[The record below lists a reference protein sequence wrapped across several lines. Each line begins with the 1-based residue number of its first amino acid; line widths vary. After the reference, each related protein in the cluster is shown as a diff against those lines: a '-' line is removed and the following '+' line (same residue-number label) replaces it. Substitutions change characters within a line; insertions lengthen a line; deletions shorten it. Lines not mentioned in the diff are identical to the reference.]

1 MEEQLIKIF
10 LDNRLLSEQ
19 QLSAAQ
25 KEQKQTRELLIEVII
40 RLGLADREKV
50 SQVWAEATGYPYV
63 DLRETQV
70 DSKAIALVPLSLSER
85 FQLVPVSED
94 NGNIKIAMYNPGNI
108 IAVDAL
114 RRATQKNIEICVAN
128 LESISEAISIHYG
141 KGDASSSDE
150 IEKLAAAAVSGMS
163 DTEDAEPPMVRLIDL
178 LIEKA
183 IVDRATDIHVSPDE
197 KATRINLR
205 VDGIMRPSFVL
216 PRQIHSQIIT
226 RLKVMSGI
234 NIAEQRVP
242 QDGKINYQYAGRYI
256 DIRTSTSPTDNG
268 ENVVMRLLDKAN
280 IVMGMDRLGLDQ
292 SNHVQII
299 ELAKKPHGIVLS
311 AGPTGSGKTTTLYS
325 ILQELDALEKNILT
339 IEDPVEYRLPYIKQT
354 QVNEKAGLDFAKAI
368 RHFLRQDPDVILV
381 GEIRDLETAKIAFQ
395 AAMTGHLVL
404 STIHTN
410 DAASCIARL
419 MDLGVESYLI
429 PSSLRAVMAQRLVRV
444 VCPKCAEDYEYTHE
458 EIDKFGIQDE
468 GFVSEK
474 RGKGCGNCGGS
485 GYKGRTGIYEI
496 FSITPAIS
504 RLILQ
509 QVSSDVLLI
518 EAQKGGMQTMR
529 ENGIVKVKAGITTIS
544 EVDRVTG

>member
-1 MEEQLIKIF
+1 MEDQLIKIF
-10 LDNRLLSEQ
+10 LDKKLLSEH
-19 QLSAAQ
+19 QLNASL

-50 SQVWAEATGYPYV
+50 SRVWAEATGHPYV
-63 DLRETQV
+63 DLQNIKVEA
-70 DSKAIALVPLSLSER
+70 KAVALVPVNLAER
-85 FQLVPVSED
+85 FQLVPISTD
-94 NGNIKIAMYNPGNI
+94 NGSIRVAMYNPGNI

-114 RRATQKNIEICVAN
+114 RRATQKNIEICVGN
-128 LESISEAISIHYG
+128 LENINEAISIHYG

-150 IEKLAAAAVSGMS
+150 IEKLAASAISGAADMD
-163 DTEDAEPPMVRLIDL
+163 DTEPPMVRLIDL

-183 IVDRATDIHVSPDE
+183 IVDRATDIHISPDE
-197 KATRINLR
+197 KATRINFR
-205 VDGIMRPSFVL
+205 IDGIMRPSFVL
-216 PRQIHSQIIT
+216 PRQTHTQIIT
-226 RLKVMSGI
+226 RIKVMSGI

-242 QDGKINYQYAGRYI
+242 QDGKINYQYSGRYI

-268 ENVVMRLLDKAN
+268 ENVVLRLLDKAN
-280 IVMGMDRLGLDQ
+280 IVMGMARLGLDPA
-292 SNHVQII
+292 NHSQIT
-299 ELAKKPHGIVLS
+299 ELSKKPHGIVLS

-429 PSSLRAVMAQRLVRV
+429 PSSLRAVMAQRLVRR
-444 VCPKCAEDYEYTHE
+444 VCPKCAEEYELTPE
-458 EIDKFGIQDE
+458 EIEKYGIHDDDLT
-468 GFVSEK
+468 SEK
-474 RGKGCGNCGGS
+474 RGKGCGSCGGT

-496 FSITPAIS
+496 FNITPAIS

-518 EAQKGGMQTMR
+518 EAQKGGMKTMR
-529 ENGIVKVKAGITTIS
+529 ENGLMKVKEGITTIS